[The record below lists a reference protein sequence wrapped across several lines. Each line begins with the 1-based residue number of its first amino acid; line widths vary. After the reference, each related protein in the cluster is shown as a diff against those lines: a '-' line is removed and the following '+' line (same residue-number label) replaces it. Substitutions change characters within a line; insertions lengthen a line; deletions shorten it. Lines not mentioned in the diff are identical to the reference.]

1 MSEALSGMDRA
12 FVQPVGRGHAN
23 VKYLRDLSVS
33 ERPACRSP
41 ISRKTANVVDF
52 ATANQNPR
60 DGTQA
65 VPYKSSLSF

>member
-12 FVQPVGRGHAN
+12 FVDPVGRGHAN
-23 VKYLRDLSVS
+23 VKYLRDLSVGNGL
-33 ERPACRSP
+33 RAVPRSP
-41 ISRKTANVVDF
+41 ANVVDF
-52 ATANQNPR
+52 DPTDQNPR

>member
-12 FVQPVGRGHAN
+12 FVEPVGRGHAN
-23 VKYLRDLSVS
+23 VKYLRDLSR

-52 ATANQNPR
+52 DPTDQNPR

-65 VPYKSSLSF
+65 VPYKSSLIF